1 MRTGDRAGFGSLVL
15 STYDRIVLE
24 TDIVIVGAG
33 LSGIGAAYHLSTMC
47 PERSFVM
54 LEGREEI
61 GGTWSLFKS
70 PGVRSDSDM
79 HTLGF
84 GFRPWVHD
92 KAIADGG
99 AILDYLRE
107 TVEEFDLAKYI
118 RFHHNVERA
127 EWSSD
132 TATWTLTV
140 LRKDTDETV
149 TYKCN
154 FLYMCSGYYSYRAG
168 YTPDFVGR
176 DDFDGAIVHPQ
187 EWPSDFDYT
196 DKRVVVIGSG
206 ATAVTLVPA
215 MAKDAASVTMLQR
228 SATYVVA
235 QPDKDALA
243 NTLRR
248 WLPDRI
254 AYAITR
260 RKNIA
265 RDQWLYKKTR
275 RSPQQVRAVL
285 LRRVANAIGR
295 ELTDEHFS
303 PAYDPWDQRLCLV
316 PNGDFFDAINEGSA
330 AVVTDTIT
338 RFTRDGVLLDSG
350 RLLEA
355 DIIVTATGLQL
366 VTLGEM
372 DITVDGT
379 AVDFAETWTYR
390 GVSYSGIPNL
400 VSTFGYINASWT
412 LRSDMVSQYTCRL
425 LQHMA
430 QVGANVCVPLLRPED
445 ESMTPGPWIDNF
457 SSGYVQR
464 MLPLLPKQGDH
475 DPWRN
480 PQLYAP
486 DRKSLTR
493 DAIDDGVMR
502 FHRVVSS

>member
-1 MRTGDRAGFGSLVL
+1 M
-15 STYDRIVLE
+15 LE

-54 LEGREEI
+54 LEGREEL
-61 GGTWSLFKS
+61 GGTWSLFQY

-84 GFRPWVHD
+84 SFKPWVHD
-92 KAIADGG
+92 KAIADGP

-118 RFHHNVERA
+118 RFQHNVERA
-127 EWSSD
+127 EWSTD

-140 LRKDTDETV
+140 RKADTGDMV

-168 YTPDFVGR
+168 YTPDFAGR
-176 DDFDGAIVHPQ
+176 DEFNGVIVHPQ
-187 EWPSDFDYT
+187 DWPHDLDYT
-196 DKRVVVIGSG
+196 DKNVVVIGSG

-215 MAKDAASVTMLQR
+215 MSSKASLVTMLQR
-228 SATYVVA
+228 SPTYVVA
-235 QPDKDALA
+235 QPDEDALA
-243 NTLRR
+243 NRLRR
-248 WLPDRI
+248 WFPNRV
-254 AYAITR
+254 AYALTR

-275 RSPQQVRAVL
+275 RSPRQVRAVL
-285 LRRVANAIGR
+285 LRRVADAIGR
-295 ELTDEHFS
+295 DQVDQHFS

-316 PNGDFFDAINEGSA
+316 PNGDLFEAINEGSA
-330 AVVTDTIT
+330 VVVTDTVT
-338 RFTRDGVLLDSG
+338 RFTNDGILLGSG
-350 RLLEA
+350 TVLEA

-372 DITVDGT
+372 EISLDGM
-379 AVDFAETWTYR
+379 ALDFSDTWTYR
-390 GVSYSGIPNL
+390 GVSYSGVPNL

-412 LRSDMVSQYTCRL
+412 LRADMISRYTCRL
-425 LQHMA
+425 LNHMA
-430 QVGANVCVPLLRPED
+430 EIGANVCVPLLRPED
-445 ESMTPGPWIDNF
+445 SAMTPRPWIDDF

-502 FHRVVSS
+502 FRRVVSG